1 MTVVNAGEVQRFI
14 RALRKVL
21 RQVEEL
27 VEGGVTGPRLAIRIG
42 LANALAE
49 QLYRANHTAERFAAA
64 NADKAAPGP
73 ESAAALV
80 ATLRRTADGKGGN
93 G

>member
-1 MTVVNAGEVQRFI
+1 MTVVSAGEVQRLI

-21 RQVEEL
+21 QQVGEL
-27 VEGGVTGPRLAIRIG
+27 VEGGVTGPRLAIRVG

-49 QLYRANHTAERFAAA
+49 QLYRANHTAEHFAATH
-64 NADKAAPGP
+64 ADEAAPRP

-80 ATLRRTADGKGGN
+80 ATLRRKDGTG
-93 G
+93 